1 MKNTYQLQIPKEL
14 EQYRSILEESVKP
27 YVKVSGTLA
36 ETTLL
41 ESKFGGYPYLPIDQE
56 HPKDSNGQP
65 MMLLAQLNL
74 EEIPNIEHMPQH
86 GMLQFF
92 ISAEEDLLEQILII
106 PQAKRLSNCLSFYNH
121 SGFN

>member
-1 MKNTYQLQIPKEL
+1 
-14 EQYRSILEESVKP
+14 
-27 YVKVSGTLA
+27 
-36 ETTLL
+36 
-41 ESKFGGYPYLPIDQE
+41 
-56 HPKDSNGQP
+56 

-106 PQAKRLSNCLSFYNH
+106 QQSKKTFELFIILQSQRI
-121 SGFN
+121 

>member
-1 MKNTYQLQIPKEL
+1 
-14 EQYRSILEESVKP
+14 
-27 YVKVSGTLA
+27 
-36 ETTLL
+36 
-41 ESKFGGYPYLPIDQE
+41 
-56 HPKDSNGQP
+56 

-106 PQAKRLSNCLSFYNH
+106 QQSKRLSNYLSFYNYRR
-121 SGFN
+121 FK

>member
-1 MKNTYQLQIPKEL
+1 
-14 EQYRSILEESVKP
+14 
-27 YVKVSGTLA
+27 
-36 ETTLL
+36 
-41 ESKFGGYPYLPIDQE
+41 
-56 HPKDSNGQP
+56 

-106 PQAKRLSNCLSFYNH
+106 QQSKKTFELFIILQL
-121 SGFN
+121 

>member
-1 MKNTYQLQIPKEL
+1 
-14 EQYRSILEESVKP
+14 
-27 YVKVSGTLA
+27 
-36 ETTLL
+36 
-41 ESKFGGYPYLPIDQE
+41 
-56 HPKDSNGQP
+56 

-106 PQAKRLSNCLSFYNH
+106 PQAKKTFELFIILQSQRI
-121 SGFN
+121 

>member
-1 MKNTYQLQIPKEL
+1 M
-14 EQYRSILEESVKP
+14 KP